1 MHVLAQVAITKY
13 HGLGDLNNRYLY
25 LTVLETEK
33 SKIKVPANLVSGEE
47 SLLVF
52 RQLPFC
58 CVLT

>member
-13 HGLGDLNNRYLY
+13 RLGDLNNRHLY